1 MLNRRIRALALAVAA
16 VGFLA
21 VPVERGAARTTLT
34 VWASCLPLGDGSH
47 LECYAS
53 PSGGVAP
60 YTYDWTPN
68 PAPGHGEYSWTV
80 VPCSAKYYNPVH
92 QYYVYR
98 ASVIVTD
105 SNGATA
111 TATASTT
118 SCGEAP

>member
-1 MLNRRIRALALAVAA
+1 MRNKLVLALLLTVAA
-16 VGFLA
+16 AVLLA
-21 VPVERGAARTTLT
+21 VPAERSAARTTLT
-34 VWASCLPLGDGSH
+34 VWARCLPAGDGSH

-68 PAPGHGEYSWTV
+68 PAPGFSEDSWTV

-92 QYYVYR
+92 QYYVYQ
-98 ASVIVTD
+98 ASVTVTD
-105 SNGATA
+105 SYGATA
-111 TATASTT
+111 TRTASTT